1 MNLLNGQFKSRSS
14 LAKDRVVLTCGII
27 SLAAFVAA
35 RALSP
40 EEGRHDQRAKTE
52 AARIMERAIAAV
64 REHCISHGMQFNDA
78 LDPNHT
84 GLIGLEYSEITTT
97 VGSLEAKRTTTNPN
111 MAGVVL
117 QLLEEAG
124 VLPGDTIAVG
134 CSASFPALMIATL
147 AASKAV
153 GVHPVMILSLGAS
166 SFGATRDDFTLLDI
180 YGVLKNS
187 GIVDIS
193 PAGVSL
199 GGAKDVGQEYEAEMK
214 ARLVEKIRLSG
225 FRFLNQAD
233 LQRNVSER
241 MAIYLGSAGN
251 RRVAAFVNIGG
262 NYANLGASPLVLKLN
277 TGVNALVS
285 IPAARE
291 SHGVVF
297 AMAER
302 HIAVIHLLH
311 IKGLALKYGLPWDP
325 FPLPKAGDGTLQA
338 RSTLSIGLG
347 IVASVYFSVTVLI
360 FVLHR
365 KTFFRT
371 LSQRKRS

>member
-1 MNLLNGQFKSRSS
+1 VTNIPNNFIRTR
-14 LAKDRVVLTCGII
+14 KDRAVLLLGII
-27 SLAAFVAA
+27 SLAAFVAV
-35 RALSP
+35 RLLSP
-40 EEGRHDQRAKTE
+40 EEEQRSQRAKTE
-52 AARIMERAIAAV
+52 AARIMERAIAAI
-64 REHCISHGMQFNDA
+64 REHCISHGMQFDNA
-78 LDPNHT
+78 FDPNHT

-111 MAGVVL
+111 MAGVVV

-147 AASKAV
+147 AASRAM

-180 YGVLKNS
+180 YGVLQNR
-187 GIVDIS
+187 GIVDVS
-193 PAGVSL
+193 PAAVSL
-199 GGAKDVGQEYEAEMK
+199 GGAKDVGQEYEAELK

-225 FRFLNQAD
+225 IWFLHQAD
-233 LQRNVSER
+233 LQGNVSER

-262 NYANLGASPLVLKLN
+262 NYADLGTSPLVLKLN
-277 TGVNALVS
+277 TGVNTVVA
-285 IPAARE
+285 IPAAKE
-291 SHGVVF
+291 MHGVVF

-325 FPLPKAGDGTLQA
+325 IPLPKAGDGMLQA
-338 RSTLSIGLG
+338 RSTLSTGLG
-347 IVASVYFSVTVLI
+347 IVAPVYFSLMVLI

-365 KTFFRT
+365 RIFFRT
-371 LSQRKRS
+371 LS

>member
-1 MNLLNGQFKSRSS
+1 
-14 LAKDRVVLTCGII
+14 
-27 SLAAFVAA
+27 
-35 RALSP
+35 
-40 EEGRHDQRAKTE
+40 
-52 AARIMERAIAAV
+52 
-64 REHCISHGMQFNDA
+64 
-78 LDPNHT
+78 
-84 GLIGLEYSEITTT
+84 
-97 VGSLEAKRTTTNPN
+97 
-111 MAGVVL
+111 
-117 QLLEEAG
+117 
-124 VLPGDTIAVG
+124 
-134 CSASFPALMIATL
+134 
-147 AASKAV
+147 
-153 GVHPVMILSLGAS
+153 MILSLGAS

-187 GIVDIS
+187 GIVGIS
-193 PAGVSL
+193 PAAVSL

-262 NYANLGASPLVLKLN
+262 NYADLGTSPLVLKLN

-285 IPAARE
+285 IPTAKE
-291 SHGVVF
+291 THGVVF

-325 FPLPKAGDGTLQA
+325 FPLPKPGDGTLQA
-338 RSTLSIGLG
+338 RSTPSIGLG

-371 LSQRKRS
+371 LS